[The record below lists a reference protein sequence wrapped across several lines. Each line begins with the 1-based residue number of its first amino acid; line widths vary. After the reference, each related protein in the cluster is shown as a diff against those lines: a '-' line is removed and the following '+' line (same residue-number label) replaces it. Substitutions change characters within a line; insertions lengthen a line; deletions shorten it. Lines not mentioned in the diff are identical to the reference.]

1 MKQVLI
7 VAALVASASAFAPA
21 SRCVRSFALIVAT
34 LILKFVSRV
43 LPLVDIE
50 NNDND
55 CTIKQLSLF
64 LYGLVLRRWNLDT
77 LQEDSGL
84 LLLIPGFFFLIG
96 FLTSFPSSVTSIFL
110 VSLLLYYRNKIN
122 YFKKK
127 PINRPI
133 TTTTALSAEWEKE
146 WKDSNFEGDLAKVQ
160 KEAEDRLE
168 EKVAEL
174 LSNIENT
181 GAN

>member
-21 SRCVRSFALIVAT
+21 S
-34 LILKFVSRV
+34 
-43 LPLVDIE
+43 
-50 NNDND
+50 
-55 CTIKQLSLF
+55 
-64 LYGLVLRRWNLDT
+64 
-77 LQEDSGL
+77 
-84 LLLIPGFFFLIG
+84 
-96 FLTSFPSSVTSIFL
+96 
-110 VSLLLYYRNKIN
+110 
-122 YFKKK
+122 
-127 PINRPI
+127 RPI

-181 GAN
+181 GC

>member
-1 MKQVLI
+1 M
-7 VAALVASASAFAPA
+7 AF
-21 SRCVRSFALIVAT
+21 FQ
-34 LILKFVSRV
+34 F
-43 LPLVDIE
+43 D
-50 NNDND
+50 
-55 CTIKQLSLF
+55 
-64 LYGLVLRRWNLDT
+64 
-77 LQEDSGL
+77 
-84 LLLIPGFFFLIG
+84 
-96 FLTSFPSSVTSIFL
+96 FLTSF
-110 VSLLLYYRNKIN
+110 LLLSLQYFSFHYCFTYRNKIN